1 MKICIFAKNLPIHLR
16 GGMEIHIQDL
26 VNGLVK
32 RGHKVTII
40 TAPHPEGIKKEEKEN
55 LTIYYLKSKPKYLR
69 EKFYKESAELFE
81 KINKQEKFDI
91 VHSQSTLACGY
102 AKYCKKKIPIVVTLH
117 GTSLN
122 DIKSLLK
129 PKSLSRFFLMLPF
142 YLKTRLIDEPIL
154 FGKADKIITV
164 SKELEEDIKIQH
176 KIPEEKLIVIPNGV
190 DTNKF
195 KPLDIS
201 DLKEKL
207 NIKDEKVIVS
217 CGTIRKQKGFHLLI
231 KILPEISRK
240 QKVKLIIIGTG
251 PYLENL
257 KRMSIQ
263 YKVADKVLF
272 IGSIPHEKLPIYYN
286 LADIFVFVTLLK
298 EAFPLVVIEAM
309 ACGRPVI
316 ASKIGGIPTAVENY
330 RDGILIEPGNLK
342 ELKEKILEV
351 LRDEGL
357 SKKLKK
363 NARQKAIGKFSLDKM
378 VDDTVKVYQEL
389 TQ

>member
-1 MKICIFAKNLPIHLR
+1 MKICIFAKYLPIHLR

-26 VNGLVK
+26 VNGLIK

-40 TAPHPEGIKKEEKEN
+40 TAPHPKGIKKEEKEN
-55 LTIYYLKSKPKYLR
+55 LAIYYLKSKPKYLR

-81 KINKQEKFDI
+81 KVNKQEKFDI

-102 AKYCKKKIPIVVTLH
+102 AKYCKKEIPIVVTLH
-117 GTSLN
+117 GISSN

-129 PKSLSRFFLMLPF
+129 CKSLARFFLMIPF

-154 FGKADKIITV
+154 FRKADKIIAV
-164 SKELEEDIKIQH
+164 SKELEEDIKIQY

-201 DLKEKL
+201 NLKEKL

-217 CGTIRKQKGFHLLI
+217 CGTIRREKGFHLLI

-240 QKVKLIIIGTG
+240 QKVKLIIIGNG

-257 KRMSIQ
+257 KKMSVQ

-272 IGSIPHEKLPIYYN
+272 IGSIPHENLPIYYN
-286 LADIFVFVTLLK
+286 LADIFVFVTFLK

-309 ACGRPVI
+309 ACARPVI
-316 ASKIGGIPTAVENY
+316 ASKIGGIPTAIENY

-351 LRDEGL
+351 LRDESL

-363 NARQKAIGKFSLDKM
+363 NARQKAIEKFSLDKM
-378 VDDTVKVYQEL
+378 VDDTIKVYQEVI
-389 TQ
+389 Q